1 MLYKKI
7 SKKYNNNVIL
17 ILLLL
22 VIFLWSFTNIFATD
36 TLAEYERELE
46 KVKQEQKENSL
57 KLTGIDKELA
67 LYSYEIASYDSQMLE
82 YSKKSAKLQNEIEDI
97 NEKLK
102 DLDESLKN
110 ADKEYEKVNK
120 LYINRLRTL
129 YENGMPSI
137 FDIYLKSEKLSDF
150 FLKLQIYNQVLEY
163 DRNTIGRF
171 KNQKEYTDYIKKDIE
186 VQKLQL
192 ESLQKENE
200 TSIEALNLTIE
211 TKKDKMR
218 ELEKTQTELVEN
230 TTALVQKRKDAI
242 SKIDD
247 EVARV
252 IKEAR
257 EDIENGTSTTFTGGD
272 FVWPVKGYVTITTR
286 FGQVYNLVD
295 PAGSAHTGAD
305 IAGGAIM
312 GKPIYAIEDGKVT
325 TATYSNYGYGNY
337 VIINHG
343 KCTTDNNNYISLY
356 GHCSSLVVE
365 AGDMVEKG
373 QVIGYVGSTGN
384 STGPHLHLEIR
395 INGVLTD
402 PLAQYPA
409 IQFNHLYF

>member
-1 MLYKKI
+1 MLYENS
-7 SKKYNNNVIL
+7 SKKYNKFVIL
-17 ILLLL
+17 ILFSL
-22 VIFLWSFTNIFATD
+22 VIFLVSLTNIFAVD

-67 LYSYEIASYDSQMLE
+67 LYAYEIANYDSQMLE
-82 YSKKSAKLQNEIEDI
+82 YSKKSAELQGNIDEVNNKLNE
-97 NEKLK
+97 
-102 DLDESLKN
+102 LDDSLKN
-110 ADKEYEKVNK
+110 SDKEYKNTSK
-120 LYINRLRTL
+120 LYENRLRTL
-129 YENGMPSI
+129 YENGVPSI

-150 FLKLQIYNQVLEY
+150 FLRWQIYNQILEY
-163 DRNTIGRF
+163 DKNTIGKF
-171 KNQKEYTDYIKKDIE
+171 KNQKDYTDYIKKDIE

-192 ESLQKENE
+192 ENLQKENE
-200 TSIEALNLTIE
+200 ASIEALNLTIE
-211 TKKDKMR
+211 TKKDKMQ
-218 ELEKTQTELVEN
+218 ELEETQTELVAN
-230 TTALVQKRKDAI
+230 SASLVQKRKDAI
-242 SKIDD
+242 AKIDD

-272 FVWPVKGYVTITTR
+272 FTWPVPGYVTITTR
-286 FGQVYNLVD
+286 FGQIYNLVD

-305 IAGGAIM
+305 IAGGSIM
-312 GKPIYAIEDGKVT
+312 GKPIYAIEEGKVT

-356 GHCSSLVVE
+356 GHCSSLAVKPGE
-365 AGDMVEKG
+365 MVEKG

-395 INGVLTD
+395 INGALTD
-402 PLAQYPA
+402 PLVQYPA
-409 IQFNHLYF
+409 IRFNHLYF